1 MPDGS
6 SEKSP
11 TRIRDSPIHSAFYD
25 FTDCGHVSI
34 VNHFPEHKGAEETGY
49 YEWEIMNT
57 QHLVR
62 ADT

>member
-49 YEWEIMNT
+49 YEWE
-57 QHLVR
+57 L
-62 ADT
+62 